1 VKGQGQGNPAPYL
14 NGNAPKLSPAL
25 RAWVLARANEGKQS
39 DEIAELLKSEHGA
52 EVCSRT
58 IRRIIRLARTERA
71 DAAKSVVRAELRT
84 HLIPAI
90 ERMARAALRAEKIG
104 KRWLDRAEK
113 IRETKPDSELADDLE
128 ERALRASDRVT
139 KNSVALLHYAGL
151 DQPDDLNK
159 LAKPAA
165 ERRAL
170 LLKRLEELTRPQLP
184 PATNGTQAN

>member
-1 VKGQGQGNPAPYL
+1 M
-14 NGNAPKLSPAL
+14 NGNAPKVPPTL
-25 RAWVLARANEGKQS
+25 RAWIVAQSNAGKQS
-39 DEIAELLKSEHGA
+39 DEIAEALLSEHKI
-52 EVCSRT
+52 ELSSRGV
-58 IRRIIRLARTERA
+58 RKIIQRARCEQA

-104 KRWLDRAEK
+104 KRWLARAEK
-113 IRETKPDSELADDLE
+113 IREKHPDSELADDLE

-159 LAKPAA
+159 LAVPAA
-165 ERRAL
+165 ERRAA

>member
-1 VKGQGQGNPAPYL
+1 MSRECPHKRGPTPKVPPTLRVWIVQQS
-14 NGNAPKLSPAL
+14 NA
-25 RAWVLARANEGKQS
+25 GKQS
-39 DEIAELLKSEHGA
+39 DEIAEALLTEHGIQFTPRA
-52 EVCSRT
+52 V
-58 IRRIIRLARTERA
+58 RRVIQLARVEQA

-90 ERMARAALRAEKIG
+90 ERMARAALRAEKIS
-104 KRWLDRAEK
+104 KRWLVRAEK
-113 IRETKPDSELADDLE
+113 LRAKDADSIEADVLE

-159 LAKPAA
+159 LPRPAA
-165 ERRAL
+165 ERRAA

-184 PATNGTQAN
+184 AAQSETQAN